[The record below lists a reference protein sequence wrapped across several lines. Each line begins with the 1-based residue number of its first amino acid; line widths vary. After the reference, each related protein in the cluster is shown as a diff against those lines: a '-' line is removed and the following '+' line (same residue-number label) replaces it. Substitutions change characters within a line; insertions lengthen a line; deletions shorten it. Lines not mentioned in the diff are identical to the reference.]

1 MYNDGKGSGL
11 MNSEKTGS
19 FIAELRK
26 QKNMTQKEL
35 AKKLGVTDK
44 AISRWETGR
53 GYPDIEILP
62 DLADV
67 FSVSINELLNGKIQP
82 KGQPIYIPY
91 GNLEFVC
98 NTAKANRKKQKKQF
112 NIIVAVFLFMILL
125 LFGIMVINGVKTY
138 TEYMVGSNNCI
149 IQSDYSY
156 LMYYNKKYVPL
167 DTGYIEKH
175 QPSEN
180 GAYDCKIGEI
190 AVDMAKIQDYGFID
204 RIFCED
210 RLYYIKGI
218 ANDDIVYL
226 YTDYDLLST
235 QYYVKEDKFKYYSK
249 ILENANPINYCAQI
263 EQKDYNSKDIS
274 LSDEL
279 VKAIR
284 EAENNKKNLTV
295 DTSTNRSSGEEHIFI
310 HAYENNMIFYQFKGE
325 LLYKNEEYYWYPYQG
340 YPDYT
345 SNPYQIDEKY
355 YNELKELFSYMY
367 Q

>member
-1 MYNDGKGSGL
+1 MYNDGRGSGL

-190 AVDMAKIQDYGFID
+190 AVDKKIHIMVSNKSTF
-204 RIFCED
+204 
-210 RLYYIKGI
+210 
-218 ANDDIVYL
+218 YL
-226 YTDYDLLST
+226 LW
-235 QYYVKEDKFKYYSK
+235 
-249 ILENANPINYCAQI
+249 
-263 EQKDYNSKDIS
+263 
-274 LSDEL
+274 
-279 VKAIR
+279 R
-284 EAENNKKNLTV
+284 
-295 DTSTNRSSGEEHIFI
+295 
-310 HAYENNMIFYQFKGE
+310 
-325 LLYKNEEYYWYPYQG
+325 
-340 YPDYT
+340 
-345 SNPYQIDEKY
+345 
-355 YNELKELFSYMY
+355 
-367 Q
+367 